1 MHRVLLKVLLRSNG
15 NPVLLLFTQQKTR
28 WGIHGLESLTNNNL
42 GVADVALHIAQLL
55 EVKLDNSWYQKD
67 AETIIQKLK
76 GLLEKEKIKK

>member
-1 MHRVLLKVLLRSNG
+1 ME
-15 NPVLLLFTQQKTR
+15 TQCYYFYTAKKTR

-76 GLLEKEKIKK
+76 AYLKKRRLKKMSISLF